1 MGRLFSREER
11 SVGGEREVNPG
22 ERYQVGLELVQ
33 IDVEGTPESE
43 RRCDRGHNLSDQ
55 PVQVG
60 EAGLGDPQALL
71 ADVVNGL
78 VVHL

>member
-1 MGRLFSREER
+1 M
-11 SVGGEREVNPG
+11 NPG

-33 IDVEGTPESE
+33 VDVKRSAEPE
-43 RRCDRGHNLSDQ
+43 RGCDRGHNLGDQ